1 MHLLSVPPSTPLRF
15 VRCLP
20 VQARGRALLN
30 LRVED
35 SEGGLMGRTLL
46 TLVSNKGYGG
56 GSLAELPPHKFGPH
70 DVIALRP
77 NKGPAEG
84 PAIVQGGEAG
94 KKCWFDSSVSFR
106 QGCLSSSDH
115 STSAASATDHADAQ
129 ALLLSARDMH
139 SAPFP
144 TQCMRSCFYASL
156 VPALVVQVWRTA

>member
-1 MHLLSVPPSTPLRF
+1 MHRLSVPPSTPLRF

-56 GSLAELPPHKFGPH
+56 GSPAELPPHKFGPH

-84 PAIVQGGEAG
+84 PAIVQGGEASNI
-94 KKCWFDSSVSFR
+94 CRFDLSVSFR
-106 QGCLSSSDH
+106 QGCLSSRDD
-115 STSAASATDHADAQ
+115 STSAASTTDHVQVHADAQ

-144 TQCMRSCFYASL
+144 TQC
-156 VPALVVQVWRTA
+156 V